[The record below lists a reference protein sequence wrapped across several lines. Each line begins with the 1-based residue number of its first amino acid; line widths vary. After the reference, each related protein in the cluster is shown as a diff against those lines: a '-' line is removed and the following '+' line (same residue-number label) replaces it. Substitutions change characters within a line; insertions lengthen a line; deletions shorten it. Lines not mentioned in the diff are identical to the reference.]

1 MDKRT
6 RGKLHIVRHTA
17 VDNRL
22 KAENVMNLAQPILP
36 GAAVATLPTRDNL
49 LRNGS
54 VANLNAILFARA
66 FTEFND
72 FTDKFVS
79 GDDRCLHIRCPM
91 FIAPEKRRA
100 GVALYIA
107 GANAA
112 GVYLDD
118 DFAGPRLRRGN
129 FLKTIIPR
137 FAAHNCAHG
146 FRNLLYAAL
155 RCVKRRLALARASP
169 TSSVICG

>member
-6 RGKLHIVRHTA
+6 RGKLHSVRHAA

-22 KAENVMNLAQPILP
+22 KTEDVVDLAQPILSRS
-36 GAAVATLPTRDNL
+36 AVAALPTGDYL
-49 LRNGS
+49 LSDSS
-54 VANLNAILFARA
+54 VSELDAVLFARA
-66 FTEFND
+66 FTEFDNL
-72 FTDKFVS
+72 TDKFVP
-79 GDDRCLHIRCPM
+79 GDDGCLNIRGSV

-100 GVALYIA
+100 GVALDVA

-118 DFAGPRLRRGN
+118 DFAGPRLRCRN

-137 FAAHNCAHG
+137 CAAHNCAH
-146 FRNLLYAAL
+146 RLCNLLYAAL